1 MIFWYFPLFKSLS
14 LFLKCTFYSFTV
26 ETTVL
31 RVRWLYIIYE
41 RVSDFLRQNLEDL
54 LLDILNS
61 LIKFTNKNF
70 RSLHMIFKNK
80 FLKCRKLL

>member
-26 ETTVL
+26 KTPVL
-31 RVRWLYIIYE
+31 RVRWLHIIYE

-61 LIKFTNKNF
+61 LIKFTNIKI
-70 RSLHMIFKNK
+70 LDLCIW
-80 FLKCRKLL
+80 FLKTNF